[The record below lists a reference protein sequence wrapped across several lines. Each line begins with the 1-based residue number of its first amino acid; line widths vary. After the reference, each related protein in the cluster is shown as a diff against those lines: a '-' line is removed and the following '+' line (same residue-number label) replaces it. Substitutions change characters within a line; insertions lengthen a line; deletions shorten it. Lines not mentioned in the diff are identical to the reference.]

1 MTRTR
6 PEGFFIAQG
15 ETLTNLVVAMIR
27 TYDGSPSLHS
37 VIPFVSL
44 MRMWL
49 AQSAEETPVQEEEE

>member
-1 MTRTR
+1 MPHAKPLDPADRL
-6 PEGFFIAQG
+6 
-15 ETLTNLVVAMIR
+15 ETITNLVVAMIR

-49 AQSAEETPVQEEEE
+49 AQSAEETPAQEEEE